1 MTALLLFVAL
11 EIPITAAI
19 VLLAVHRMLL
29 SHQTIL
35 AAVIGRRASDFAH
48 ALSEAEGRVTEAART
63 GVRAR
68 SGPARLRD

>member
-11 EIPITAAI
+11 EVP
-19 VLLAVHRMLL
+19 VVAVISVWVIHRMLL

-35 AAVIGRRASDFAH
+35 AAVIGRRASDLAH
-48 ALSEAEGRVTEAART
+48 SLSQAEDRVTSAAT
-63 GVRAR
+63 LGVRAR